1 MAKKISQ
8 EKFDELLAEI
18 LDEDKASNLLS
29 IPGVY
34 EVLSEHFNNDV
45 LKKWNDEQEAIEDA
59 LDDFNY
65 VGSKHHY

>member
-1 MAKKISQ
+1 MSPPTQITT

-18 LDEDKASNLLS
+18 LDEEKASALLT

-34 EVLSEHFNNDV
+34 EAVSEHFNNDV
-45 LKKWNDEQEAIEDA
+45 LKRWHEEL

-65 VGSKHHY
+65 VGSRHHY